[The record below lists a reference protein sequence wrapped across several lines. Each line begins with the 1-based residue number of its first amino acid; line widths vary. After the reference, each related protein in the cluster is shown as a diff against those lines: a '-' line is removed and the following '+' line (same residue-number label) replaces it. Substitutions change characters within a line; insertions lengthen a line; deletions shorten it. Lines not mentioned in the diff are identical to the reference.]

1 MLQSVRRS
9 LHRGRARAV
18 AGLLALAGLAAG
30 AGVAQAKGSRGE
42 RKPPVAPVDLRAAP
56 IPDRPTVLPVALTAE
71 RSLVLTLPAGFWM
84 RCPRHLPVPNAL
96 AGDGVI
102 VQYLNARGGSVSMLY
117 VGSVP
122 LVEGA
127 DAAEPVEARAT
138 RTASAFAAD
147 LARHY
152 ARVDWSLPE
161 GAPALEPATIAVG
174 KRKTPAWRTARYR
187 TQPLA
192 YAGPESVFTGECVL
206 FRPDG
211 ADVLAYVALDFKG
224 GGTTLDAVLARVDV
238 RSPKEVAAAGRRL
251 QLNDDAQGADPA
263 RFAVRLLA
271 FDLPAGFAPTA
282 AVYAEKGDR
291 VYVEHRLDATGA
303 VAAVLRVD
311 QRLVDPERTLRQECE
326 DEMAAR
332 SADGTVPCEEVP
344 LLTRGHVAHLFAH
357 PAAGRDAGARAHTA
371 LLRLDDLVLSVTVTS
386 RDAASVEADRAALVA
401 LLRTVE
407 MAVRW

>member
-1 MLQSVRRS
+1 VRRS
-9 LHRGRARAV
+9 LHRGPIRAV
-18 AGLLALAGLAAG
+18 AGLLVLGALAAG
-30 AGVAQAKGSRGE
+30 PGVAAAKGARAE
-42 RKPPVAPVDLRAAP
+42 RKPAAPLDLRTAP

-96 AGDGVI
+96 AGEGVI

-122 LVEGA
+122 LLAGA
-127 DAAEPVEARAT
+127 EAEPVEARAK

-147 LARHY
+147 LVRHY
-152 ARVDWSLPE
+152 ARVDWSLAG
-161 GAPALEPATIAVG
+161 GAPALEPATIKVNG
-174 KRKTPAWRTARYR
+174 RKTAAWRTARYR

-192 YAGPESVFTGECVL
+192 YAGPESVFTGECVV
-206 FRPDG
+206 FRPEG
-211 ADVLAYVALDFKG
+211 ADVLAYVALDFKA

-238 RSPKEVAAAGRRL
+238 RSPQEVAAAGRRL

-282 AVYAEKGDR
+282 SVYGEKGDW
-291 VYVEHRLDATGA
+291 VYVEQRLGA
-303 VAAVLRVD
+303 AGAPVAVLRID
-311 QRLVDPERTLRQECE
+311 QRLVDPERTLRQDCD
-326 DEMAAR
+326 DERAAR
-332 SADGTVPCEEVP
+332 SADPEVPCEEVP
-344 LLTRGHVAHLFAH
+344 LATRGHVALLFAH
-357 PAAGRDAGARAHTA
+357 AAAGPDAGVRAHTA
-371 LLRLDDLVLSVTVTS
+371 VWRLDDLLLSVTWTS
-386 RDAASVEADRAALVA
+386 RDAAGVEQDRAALVA